1 MARSLYDALQTSAD
15 EEGPWDEAPP
25 HGFLRAMARHGRAR
39 RLAQE
44 LAAAEL
50 EEGLYVEELT
60 EEDQRLRV
68 AAQDS
73 SVLRAL
79 YRQGPWRVLVVRQG
93 SGATRITHQR
103 GLPGATLMMEGP
115 EWVPLEFGEAVDGPA
130 LAVLPETLVL
140 LDARG
145 RRVVLE
151 RQ

>member
-1 MARSLYDALQTSAD
+1 MARLLYDDLQAAD
-15 EEGPWDEAPP
+15 GDDDLWEDAPP

-39 RLAQE
+39 RLALE
-44 LAAAEL
+44 LAQAEL
-50 EEGLYVEELT
+50 EEGLYVEDFT

-79 YRQGPWRVLVVRQG
+79 YVQGPWRVLVVRQA
-93 SGATRITHQR
+93 SGATRFSHQR
-103 GLPGATLMMEGP
+103 GLPGATLVLEGP
-115 EWVPLEFGEAVDGPA
+115 QWVPLEFGEAVAGPA

-145 RRVVLE
+145 RRVVLV